1 MGHVACK
8 EDEEVHT
15 KLPEKPERKRP
26 LARTRRRSYD
36 NTEMNLKE
44 TGCTGLHY
52 FRTDSNGGL
61 L

>member
-26 LARTRRRSYD
+26 LARTGCRWED
-36 NTEMNLKE
+36 IKIGLKE
-44 TGCTGLHY
+44 TV
-52 FRTDSNGGL
+52 
-61 L
+61 